1 MTLINVSFMKQ
12 FIRRLKIITIKSR
25 LHRRHLAILKHTLIR
40 IVALH
45 MTKLSATYL
54 IMVGAIIKT

>member
-1 MTLINVSFMKQ
+1 MKQ